1 MGSLD
6 NEETEKPAAT
16 LSFDD
21 DERRGLAIDSSV
33 NTLVS

>member
-6 NEETEKPAAT
+6 NEETEKPAVT
-16 LSFDD
+16 LSFD